1 MGFEAMLKAWA
12 AGAPSFGNDFHALGL
27 AETLILDRHERGLA
41 VLTWRPDQRYCHLA
55 GAVTGGYVCVVADW
69 AANAAMMT
77 VLAGDDIHVTPDL
90 RMSWFRPFTPGVYAL
105 EARVISVSKSAA
117 TVEVAFIDDKGRLA
131 GKATVNE
138 AIRSRDAIG
147 FKAP

>member
-1 MGFEAMLKAWA
+1 MDFEKMLGDWA
-12 AGAPSFGNDFHALGL
+12 AGAPSFGKDFHNLGL
-27 AETLILDRHERGLA
+27 GETLTLDRHEPRA
-41 VLTWRPDQRYCHLA
+41 AFLTWRPDDRYCHLA

-77 VLAGDDIHVTPDL
+77 IHSGDDMHVTPDL
-90 RMSWFRPFTPGVYAL
+90 RMSYFRPFTPGDYAI
-105 EARVISVSKSAA
+105 EARVISASKSAA
-117 TVEVAFIDDKGRLA
+117 TVEVTFTDDKGRLA

-138 AIRSRDAIG
+138 AIRTQDKVG